1 MRTQGISATTMVQ
14 IADLAG
20 LQAPS
25 VYYYFD
31 GKRAIL
37 LELALDANRIPLKV
51 VSALNSRFV
60 EGGQPV
66 EISGSAIARLWAF
79 VVLDVLALQALPF
92 DIDEV
97 HRFVAEDAESE
108 RLYRETR
115 NELTDGLVQLVS
127 NAISDGEIRP
137 IDARWASLVLL
148 SNDEGIQK
156 WLQEVDADSP
166 EMVGEFMADMAIRGL
181 LRDSNS
187 IEIVAKEG
195 RDIVKHVQN
204 WLVSFR

>member
-51 VSALNSRFV
+51 VSALNGRFV
-60 EGGQPV
+60 EGDQPV

-127 NAISDGEIRP
+127 NAISDGEMRP